1 MGRGAGWEDGD
12 GGGNAGEERSKLVF
26 AVVEGGQPI
35 VEAPPR
41 LRVGLEGAGCKGGG
55 GGCRKE

>member
-55 GGCRKE
+55 GGR